1 MRVEVAGPDDW
12 AQWRDL
18 RLQALRDTPL
28 GFVETVE
35 AALAKDESA
44 WRRRMTEVPLSL
56 FARDQGRPVAMASGF
71 VIEDRPHL
79 GAVFIAPPARGQGL
93 LARLVEPVAV
103 WATAYAP
110 VLLLEVHEANP
121 RAITAYTRL
130 GFGDTGERRDY
141 PLEPGGLE
149 IVMALRLAAS

>member
-1 MRVEVAGPDDW
+1 MRVEVAGPGDW

-28 GFVETVE
+28 GFVETAE
-35 AALAKDESA
+35 TALAKDEAA

-56 FARDQGRPVAMASGF
+56 LARSEGRPVAMVSGF
-71 VIEDRPHL
+71 LIADRPYL
-79 GAVFIAPPARGQGL
+79 GAVFIAPAARGRGL

-103 WATAYAP
+103 WAWAFAP

-121 RAITAYTRL
+121 RAITAYARL
-130 GFGDTGERRDY
+130 GFVDTGERRDY
-141 PLEPGGLE
+141 PLEPGGRE
-149 IVMALRLAAS
+149 IVMALRPAAS